1 MKHPQATEHPQ
12 TFSQLA
18 VKPLGHC
25 SVFRTGTDSL
35 GYSSASPLRQK
46 LLLGSVARKA
56 DHPVH
61 RNLPALLTSTRRAR
75 RADIPS
81 TQAHFPDVWE
91 RAPAAEAPKE
101 LGSHSSL
108 GLAR

>member
-1 MKHPQATEHPQ
+1 MTAQGHQGTALYSAPAPTRLAGEAATKER
-12 TFSQLA
+12 SRA
-18 VKPLGHC
+18 
-25 SVFRTGTDSL
+25 
-35 GYSSASPLRQK
+35 RQD
-46 LLLGSVARKA
+46 R
-56 DHPVH
+56 PVH
-61 RNLPALLTSTRRAR
+61 RNLQAFLTSTRRAR

-81 TQAHFPDVWE
+81 TQAHLPDVWE